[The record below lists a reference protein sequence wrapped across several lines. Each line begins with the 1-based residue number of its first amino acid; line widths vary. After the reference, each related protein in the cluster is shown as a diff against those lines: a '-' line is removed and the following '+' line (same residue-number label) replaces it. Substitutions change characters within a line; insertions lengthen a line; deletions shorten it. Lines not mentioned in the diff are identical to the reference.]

1 MGWGWLQGQP
11 SVTRLTTVA
20 DPGLVPPRAAQ
31 AGSSP
36 DRANIIFRGYTV
48 ITVGTWNLENLFRPG
63 DARPESA
70 TTYQGVMSLPE
81 QPSVGQALGLRR
93 S

>member
-63 DARPESA
+63 DASPESA
-70 TTYQGVMSLPE
+70 TTYQAKLK
-81 QPSVGQALGLRR
+81 ALAETIMELGR
-93 S
+93 

>member
-1 MGWGWLQGQP
+1 MTIPRFADGLRL
-11 SVTRLTTVA
+11 VATRSAITCSRLFVA
-20 DPGLVPPRAAQ
+20 YTL
-31 AGSSP
+31 